1 MQKSA
6 ILTLSCTDKPGLVS
20 RISGF
25 IHSHFGNIISLNE
38 FVDQNSGTFFLRI
51 EWTLDHFELTD
62 DDLKLAFKKEMRE
75 IDASWEIHFSDR
87 RLRIALFVS
96 KYDHCIRDI
105 LWRHSM
111 GEFDVDIPI
120 IISNHIDMEKIANR
134 YQIPFYHFPLTKENK
149 KKQEDAEIRILEENQ
164 IHTIILARY
173 MQILSAEFV
182 AHYPNRI
189 INIHHSFLPAFIGG
203 NPYRQ
208 AFERGVKIIG
218 ATSHFVTGE
227 LDEGPIIVQET
238 VNISHRDKI
247 DDLIRRGRDLERMVL
262 SKAIKLQAEK
272 RILVSGHKTVV
283 FE

>member
-120 IISNHIDMEKIANR
+120 IISNHIDTEKIANR